1 MEGTRDKLQAWSEF
15 LVLVVDATR
24 QQVSRLALC
33 VASRYFSS
41 NTDSGSQSSVHVHT
55 HTLTHHSL
63 YHWCLSWLS
72 LAPHLL
78 QIRLSLPV
86 LSCIQHSHST
96 ACYHLPLWALRNL
109 TSCLPHRLA
118 LCRTGHPP
126 PLLALVQNCTL
137 SDKIWIPLGK
147 GHFVFYGK
155 CYSIGTL

>member
-1 MEGTRDKLQAWSEF
+1 MKWVPG
-15 LVLVVDATR
+15 
-24 QQVSRLALC
+24 VSCGCDTA
-33 VASRYFSS
+33 AGQSP
-41 NTDSGSQSSVHVHT
+41 GSSVWPHDAFPLTQTVAVSHPSMFIHT
-55 HTLTHHSL
+55 HWPTTLFTIDV
-63 YHWCLSWLS
+63 CPDS

-86 LSCIQHSHST
+86 LSCTQHSYST
-96 ACYHLPLWALRNL
+96 ACCHLPLWALRNL

-118 LCRTGHPP
+118 LRRTDHPP

-155 CYSIGTL
+155 SPSAFKYNIQHWKTQC